1 MKFIGLGL
9 VACLMA
15 GAAMGQTTGTTS
27 KDSNVA
33 VQTQEPVS
41 AVPAKGSNSF
51 TEGQAKSR
59 IEGKGYTNV
68 SDLKKDDDGVWRGR
82 ARKGGDQVSVWV
94 DYKGAVGQGS

>member
-9 VACLMA
+9 AACLMA
-15 GAAMGQTTGTTS
+15 GTAMGQTTGTTS

-33 VQTQEPVS
+33 VRTQEPAS

-51 TEGQAKSR
+51 TEGQARSR

-68 SDLKKDDDGVWRGR
+68 SDLQKDADGVWRGH
-82 ARKGGDQVSVWV
+82 ASKGGDQVSVWV

>member
-9 VACLMA
+9 AACLMA
-15 GAAMGQTTGTTS
+15 STAMGQTGPAS

-33 VQTQEPVS
+33 VRTQEPAN

-68 SDLKKDDDGVWRGR
+68 SDLKKDADGVWRGR
-82 ARKGGDQVSVWV
+82 ARKGDDQVSVWV
-94 DYKGAVGQGS
+94 DYKGVVGQGS

>member
-1 MKFIGLGL
+1 MKFIAVGL

-15 GAAMGQTTGTTS
+15 GAAVGQTTGTTS
-27 KDSNVA
+27 KDSNPA
-33 VQTQEPVS
+33 VQMQEPTS

-59 IEGKGYTNV
+59 IEEKGYTNV
-68 SDLKKDDDGVWRGR
+68 SDLKKDADGVWRAR
-82 ARKGGDQVSVWV
+82 AHKDGSQVSVWV

>member
-1 MKFIGLGL
+1 MKFIALGL
-9 VACLMA
+9 AACLMA
-15 GAAMGQTTGTTS
+15 GAAMGQTAGTTS

-33 VQTQEPVS
+33 VQTQEPTS

-59 IEGKGYTNV
+59 IEDKGYTNV
-68 SDLKKDDDGVWRGR
+68 LDLKKDADGVWRGR
-82 ARKGGDQVSVWV
+82 AHKGGNQVSVWV